1 MKTII
6 PKSEQDYFF
15 AKGEAKGFAEG
26 YAKSF
31 AESKAQVFNMVNKV
45 NNYLK
50 SKGRQKELLEHS
62 DVAAFIQKIY
72 QEEIDKA

>member
-1 MKTII
+1 MKTIIPII

-15 AKGEAKGFAEG
+15 AKGEAKG
-26 YAKSF
+26 F

-50 SKGRQKELLEHS
+50 SKGRQKEWLLRKCS
-62 DVAAFIQKIY
+62 F
-72 QEEIDKA
+72 